1 MSLFL
6 REHFGAAR
14 LMAANAFNLLSAL
27 WRAAVVPKWKAEE
40 KAIFRLDLQS
50 RLDRKYLD
58 RKACTLLGYR
68 QMERL
73 QARVLVQPCKPKLV
87 LLRSAACCIQQPS
100 ARCRRPATAV
110 PREFP
115 PVASCST
122 EATHSDITIFAEHL
136 RGRFE

>member
-73 QARVLVQPCKPKLV
+73 QARSSFSHANQNWFFLDQ
-87 LLRSAACCIQQPS
+87 RRAASSSPPRG
-100 ARCRRPATAV
+100 ADV
-110 PREFP
+110 PRLRYPENSRQLR
-115 PVASCST
+115 VAPLKLHIPT
-122 EATHSDITIFAEHL
+122 
-136 RGRFE
+136 